1 MIIAQQRVKEA
12 AFLFLPQ
19 TSITGA
25 VTKSNLKYPQIILPD
40 SSPHILFPSA
50 EENFY
55 TLHAS
60 VVQPI
65 YVGGRN
71 TNTLRLARASLLE
84 AQTRYDSAKRD
95 ATLAVKESFYKLLYS
110 SAALGGCR
118 GWLSEMSRQ
127 RAQAKLNAW
136 ESVEGEAALDKMEA
150 EFQSLLQRYRLA
162 KLSFLRALN
171 KELDSVVAA
180 DGDFKPLP
188 AKADLNRLMVW
199 AMEMRPEL
207 KGEVYRAEMDAI
219 AVNLAMSRRS
229 PTVMLGAN
237 YDFVD
242 TQFPLRNNGWE
253 ANLAVQ
259 FPLAYDFLTQITQK
273 KAEQRQG
280 ALKRAAMQDKVRLE
294 LNQAYENNSY
304 WQREVVSREAVYSR
318 LKGRY
323 SAAARENAATLSALS
338 AAGAVYE
345 AQLAYLEAVREQLVS
360 RARLEWALGQEIPA
374 E

>member
-259 FPLAYDFLTQITQK
+259 FPLAYDFWTQITQK

-338 AAGAVYE
+338 AAGAVYA